1 MFLPLLLQ
9 VKVQP
14 VSSTVSIS
22 VDALPASGLTDC
34 SQVQRLHTLLANMTG
49 GGQGMGD
56 GGEGRR
62 QRQGAE
68 GLDPMLGCRL

>member
-1 MFLPLLLQ
+1 MLLLQ
-9 VKVQP
+9 VTVQQ

>member
-1 MFLPLLLQ
+1 MLLLQ
-9 VKVQP
+9 VTVQQ

-49 GGQGMGD
+49 GGQGMGE

>member
-1 MFLPLLLQ
+1 MLLLQ
-9 VKVQP
+9 VTVQQ

-49 GGQGMGD
+49 GGQGMGVK
-56 GGEGRR
+56 
-62 QRQGAE
+62 A
-68 GLDPMLGCRL
+68 GLGTGFMV